1 MHFNALVILYI
12 LLYGGGTCGRTHF
25 PPPSVSPMNR
35 AIQTIANRAEDM
47 VVKKTDLKPLPGCNK
62 IAHFQPIVTGYLYSF
77 DLCPIFA
84 AY

>member
-1 MHFNALVILYI
+1 M
-12 LLYGGGTCGRTHF
+12 
-25 PPPSVSPMNR
+25 SR

-47 VVKKTDLKPLPGCNK
+47 VVKNTDLKPLSGCNK

-77 DLCPIFA
+77 DLYPIFA